1 MQWDTDLKWL
11 PPADRM
17 KVEER
22 RKVRDADTIADV
34 WTKLSEA
41 VRALPGVSGDP
52 CTVPDIIALVD
63 IFVSTLER
71 LSMDS

>member
-1 MQWDTDLKWL
+1 VTLTQSRTSGQNC
-11 PPADRM
+11 P
-17 KVEER
+17 
-22 RKVRDADTIADV
+22 
-34 WTKLSEA
+34 KL